1 MLNKLEPGEYNLT
14 FKKTST
20 LITIKVLE
28 GMHFDKKFI
37 LKENSAII
45 TSNDYLSIGIQ
56 NIKIKESEVTVNIS
70 GHTDDNS
77 VVYALLFNY
86 ISPELMNVIEEL
98 KKIGEIETA
107 GEILFNKPDN
117 LYMPS
122 KLLDEEYQYV
132 LERKKQSRFVGS
144 TLDKPQ
150 LLLKR
155 LFLQDT
161 KTETQV
167 AQKGDEFADI
177 AHDGYAMA
185 MNRLGCTREVVSS
198 SKSCKQKAI
207 PIPLDF
213 LKYNA
218 KWVIVPIQNKT
229 AIFSIKGSYSNL
241 FVIAFNSVGISYQIA
256 SLSNTLQKKDLRLKD
271 SVVNSTEIRKIKEII
286 KGDNLAIEDIGSTS
300 IEILDSFEKIFN
312 ALKAITNDDE
322 GDDNPILRWEFLIN
336 WPKLSFSAKKD
347 LYDKHLSHEFN
358 LFLYHRDKDFFEKTV
373 KPFLVCKMK
382 KDFIDKYLCGECL
395 DE

>member
-1 MLNKLEPGEYNLT
+1 
-14 FKKTST
+14 
-20 LITIKVLE
+20 
-28 GMHFDKKFI
+28 MHRVDADAHRQGRR
-37 LKENSAII
+37 LADGAAAQVDAAVE
-45 TSNDYLSIGIQ
+45 
-56 NIKIKESEVTVNIS
+56 
-70 GHTDDNS
+70 DDQQH
-77 VVYALLFNY
+77 A
-86 ISPELMNVIEEL
+86 
-98 KKIGEIETA
+98 
-107 GEILFNKPDN
+107 
-117 LYMPS
+117 
-122 KLLDEEYQYV
+122 
-132 LERKKQSRFVGS
+132 ERH
-144 TLDKPQ
+144 D
-150 LLLKR
+150 
-155 LFLQDT
+155 DD
-161 KTETQV
+161 V
-167 AQKGDEFADI
+167 A
-177 AHDGYAMA
+177 
-185 MNRLGCTREVVSS
+185 V
-198 SKSCKQKAI
+198 
-207 PIPLDF
+207 LDF